1 MQGRTVLVIAHRLS
15 TVRNA
20 GRIVIL
26 KQGRIV
32 EIGDHKDLM
41 SRKGEYYRLYQT
53 QHHLE
58 GVNLRSSVI
67 VRTNRRHRQPLRW
80 RLYSPSV
87 ALSHAG
93 ESIIQCHPQW

>member
-1 MQGRTVLVIAHRLS
+1 MKGRTVLVIAHRLS

-20 GRIVIL
+20 DRIVIL

-32 EIGDHKDLM
+32 EIGDHRNLM

-58 GVNLRSSVI
+58 GANPGEGDFPEPVSEN
-67 VRTNRRHRQPLRW
+67 
-80 RLYSPSV
+80 
-87 ALSHAG
+87 AG
-93 ESIIQCHPQW
+93 GSACTESG